1 MGFIERTRRGWAVV
15 LFAVG
20 LPSAADELRVF
31 ELRHRP
37 AEEILAVIRPL
48 LGREDAASATGFRLI
63 VRSTDKRLQEIE
75 RLLTELDVPRIPLTL
90 LVRYTDVSERARTTY
105 GVSGQAPVGE
115 HGRIVVGSGEAGGS
129 EGLVA
134 EHNGMR
140 LHAERTTTTARRE
153 HIQRLRVLDGQRA
166 YIQIGQS
173 LPHVQQILV
182 LAGKQAVLSQEG
194 VVLQRVTSGF
204 DVLPRVRG
212 DQVILEIT
220 PRLASVDDPSHAV
233 VRLTELA
240 TTVTVRRGE
249 WVDLGELGGTSEA
262 LRRAILESGT
272 QRAGARQTILITVE

>member
-1 MGFIERTRRGWAVV
+1 MSFIELARRGWAVV

-37 AEEILAVIRPL
+37 AEEILPVIRPL

-63 VRSTDKRLQEIE
+63 VRGSDKRLQEIE
-75 RLLTELDVPRIPLTL
+75 RLLAELDVPRTPLTL
-90 LVRYTDVSERARTTY
+90 LVRYTDVTDRARTTY
-105 GVSGQAPVGE
+105 GVSGEAPVGE
-115 HGRIVVGSGEAGGS
+115 HGRIVVGGEAGGS

-134 EHNGMR
+134 ERNGVR

-166 YIQIGQS
+166 YIQVGQS

-182 LAGKQAVLSQEG
+182 LAGKQAVLSQG
-194 VVLQRVTSGF
+194 VVLQRVTTGF

-220 PRLASVDDPSHAV
+220 PRLASVDDPSLGLV
-233 VRLTELA
+233 SLTELA

-262 LRRAILESGT
+262 VRRAILESGT
-272 QRAGARQTILITVE
+272 QRAGARQTILIKVE